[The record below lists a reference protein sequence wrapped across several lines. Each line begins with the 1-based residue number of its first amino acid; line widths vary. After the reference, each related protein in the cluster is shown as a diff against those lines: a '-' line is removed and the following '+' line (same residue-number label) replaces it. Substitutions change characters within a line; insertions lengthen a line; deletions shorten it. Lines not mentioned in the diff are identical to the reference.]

1 MDPRNRRRSALRLIG
16 ASLVVIALAF
26 ASYGCGADIPRG
38 KILFSKDVPT
48 ADGKCS
54 PANAGTSVSATDSVY
69 ATYVF
74 KSKPGSETL
83 SLAVTKD
90 GQPFVD
96 KTDIPTTN
104 TSGQDC
110 LGDTDS
116 YSSLPGWGI
125 GTYHVSI
132 KNGDAVVAEGD
143 LTVK

>member
-26 ASYGCGADIPRG
+26 ASYGCGANIPRG
-38 KILFSKDVPT
+38 KIIFSKDVPT

-54 PANAGTSVSATDSVY
+54 PANAVTSVSTKDSVY

-83 SLAVTKD
+83 SISVTKD
-90 GQPFVD
+90 GQPLVP
-96 KTDIPTTN
+96 KTDIPTSN

-110 LGDTDS
+110 LGDTDP
-116 YSSLPGWGI
+116 YNNLQGWGV

-132 KNGDAVVAEGD
+132 NNGDAVVAEGD